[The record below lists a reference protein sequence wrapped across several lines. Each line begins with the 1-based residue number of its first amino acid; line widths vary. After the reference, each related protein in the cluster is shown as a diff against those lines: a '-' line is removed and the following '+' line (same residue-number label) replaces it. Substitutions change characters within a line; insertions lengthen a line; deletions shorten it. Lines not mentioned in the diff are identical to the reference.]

1 MEIPDKGLFA
11 TMYDAKMSYLS
22 KGVRIKI
29 YVYCENEDELKS
41 AVEIAKHYKT
51 DFSRVSTSTT
61 THIAKNKEKTKIE
74 KKTYSQFLE
83 FCIREIEWMK

>member
-1 MEIPDKGLFA
+1 
-11 TMYDAKMSYLS
+11 MYDEKNSYLQGG
-22 KGVRIKI
+22 KITRIA
-29 YVYCENEDELKS
+29 VYCESEEELKS

-51 DFSRVSTSTT
+51 DFSRVNTSTT
-61 THIAKNKEKTKIE
+61 VRNHKEKTVVE